1 MRGAMLLRCGLPLAW
16 ALVAATAIPAR
27 AATVRPLV
35 DRPDVIEM
43 ANDLLTVRIDLA
55 RGARVASF
63 VYTGFDNQDVVYDIS
78 VDNGGLVKDLWTAQ
92 GWPGE
97 FDKRLYESRVVKDGP
112 AEVVLETTT
121 LSTGVAKGKTNEA
134 LSDLRL
140 VKTFTLRDGDRGL
153 HVKVAITNEGAV
165 GKRPAYWSQHA
176 LDFDGKRK
184 NTLYWRPT
192 RHGVDMISLATG
204 TESPN
209 GYWYVAPPTAGWNG
223 ATNAALGRGLM
234 FLMDYNAVQQ
244 LYDNCAATTVEW
256 MYDDTAIPAGK
267 TWVTEM
273 TLIPTEGFA
282 GYRHGDRSFVGHF
295 ETSETPGGLLVE
307 HVLAAATTPLTDVT
321 VQTRVRGVRDAWVVD
336 GAPVTVASLG
346 FAPLVRRLALP
357 GVGAMP
363 CVIEVT
369 VAGKAADG
377 SPQSATYADYFGGS
391 VGRNV
396 NLELLEPYHEFQ
408 RPAKKRQYLKP
419 DRIELSRNA
428 KPRVLFIR
436 GLWADFQGLDEA
448 LAGRTDIE
456 VVDGWMKR
464 TALGESLGNFP
475 ASYEELLSYDAIVLA
490 NVGGAMLGDVGQEML
505 ADFAKAGGGILFLSG
520 DRTYGQAGFAN
531 PRLLQLLPAVFKTGG
546 DYARLATP
554 SPLVRG
560 ADHALAAGNLPASD
574 ALVLYAHDVQPAA
587 GAAVVLALAD
597 SRPAVIATPP
607 GQPRVVVITPLPF
620 GTAPPGSRLVFNDP
634 GWHAF
639 LNRTLAWL
647 TAAED

>member
-1 MRGAMLLRCGLPLAW
+1 MRWQQGIIEAALLALA
-16 ALVAATAIPAR
+16 AVAAAANQAG
-27 AATVRPLV
+27 AATVRPLP
-35 DRPDVIEM
+35 DQPDVIEM

-55 RGARVASF
+55 RGARVVSF
-63 VYTGFDNQDVVYDIS
+63 VYKGFDNQDVVYD
-78 VDNGGLVKDLWTAQ
+78 VKADTGGLVKDLWTAQ

-97 FDKRLYESRVVKDGP
+97 FDKRRYESQVMKNGP
-112 AEVVLETTT
+112 AEAVLETAT
-121 LSTGVAKGKTNEA
+121 LSMGIAKGKTNET

-153 HVKVAITNEGAV
+153 HVKVAITNDGAI

-223 ATNAALGRGLM
+223 ATNAAVARGMM

-256 MYDDTAIPAGK
+256 MYDDTAIPVGK

-282 GYRHGDRSFVGHF
+282 GYRHGDHRVVGHF
-295 ETSETPGGLLVE
+295 EVAQTPAGLLVE
-307 HVLAAATTPLTDVT
+307 HVLAAATAPLRDVT
-321 VQTRVRGVRDAWVVD
+321 VQTRVRGARDAWTVD
-336 GAPVTVASLG
+336 AEPITAPALG
-346 FAPLVRRLALP
+346 FAPLVRSLP
-357 GVGAMP
+357 VTGVGSLP

-369 VAGKAADG
+369 VTGKAADG
-377 SPQSATYADYFGGS
+377 TLQTSTYADYFGGP

-396 NLELLEPYHEFQ
+396 NLELLEPYYEFK

-419 DRIELSRNA
+419 DRIERAKNA
-428 KPRVLFIR
+428 TPRVLFIR
-436 GLWADFQGLDEA
+436 GLWADFQGLDQA
-448 LAGRTDIE
+448 LEQLGDME
-456 VVDGWMKR
+456 VVNGWMKR

-475 ASYEELLSYDAIVLA
+475 ASYEELLSYDAIILA
-490 NVGGAMLGDVGQEML
+490 NVSGGMLGDVGEEML

-531 PRLLQLLPAVFKTGG
+531 ESLRPLIPAAFKTGG
-546 DYARLATP
+546 DYGRLATP
-554 SPLVRG
+554 SPLAASG
-560 ADHALAAGNLPASD
+560 DHPLAAGTVLPREAV
-574 ALVLYAHDVQPAA
+574 VLYAHDVEAA
-587 GAAVVLALAD
+587 HDGVTVLAMAD
-597 SRPAVIATPP
+597 GRPAMLATPA
-607 GQPRVVVITPLPF
+607 GKPRVAVITPLPF
-620 GTAPPGSRLVFNDP
+620 GTAGPGERLVFTDP

-639 LNRTLAWL
+639 LARTLTWL
-647 TAAED
+647 TAGKE

>member
-1 MRGAMLLRCGLPLAW
+1 MRGAMLLLRCGLPMAWLLA
-16 ALVAATAIPAR
+16 AATAIPAR
-27 AATVRPLV
+27 AATVRPLA

-43 ANDLLTVRIDLA
+43 ANDLLTVRIDLV

-63 VYTGFDNQDVVYDIS
+63 VYAGFDNQDVVYDVS

-97 FDKRLYESRVVKDGP
+97 FDKRLYESRIVKSGP
-112 AEVVLETTT
+112 AEVVLETST
-121 LSTGVAKGKTNEA
+121 LSTGAAKGKTNEA
-134 LSDLRL
+134 LSDLRIM
-140 VKTFTLRDGDRGL
+140 KTFTLRDGDRGL

-184 NTLYWRPT
+184 NTQYWRPT
-192 RHGVDMISLATG
+192 RHGVDVIG
-204 TESPN
+204 QGIESAN
-209 GYWYVAPPTAGWNG
+209 GYWYTAAPTAGWNG
-223 ATNAALGRGLM
+223 ATNAALSRGLM

-244 LYDNCAATTVEW
+244 LYDNVEANTVEW

-295 ETSETPGGLLVE
+295 EAYETPGGLLVQ
-307 HVLAAATTPLTDVT
+307 HVVAAGTMPLTDVT
-321 VQTRVRGVRDAWVVD
+321 VQTRVRGARDGWAVS
-336 GAPVTVASLG
+336 GEPLTVASLG
-346 FAPLVRRLALP
+346 FAPLVKRLPVL

-369 VAGKAADG
+369 VTGKAADG
-377 SPQSATYADYFGGS
+377 SRQSATYADYFGGS

-396 NLELLEPYHEFQ
+396 NLELLEPYHEFKP
-408 RPAKKRQYLKP
+408 PAKKRQYLKP
-419 DRIELSRNA
+419 DRIERARNA

-436 GLWADFQGLDEA
+436 GLWADFQGLDQA
-448 LAGRTDIE
+448 LANRTDIE
-456 VVDGWMKR
+456 VVNGWMKR

-490 NVGGAMLGDVGQEML
+490 NVSGAMLGDVGEEML

-560 ADHALAAGNLPASD
+560 ADHSLAAGELPSAD
-574 ALVLYAHDVQPAA
+574 ALVLHAHDVRSAA
-587 GAAVVLALAD
+587 GAVVVLALAD
-597 SRPAVIATPP
+597 GRPAVIATPP
-607 GQPRVVVITPLPF
+607 GQPRLVVVTPLPF
-620 GTAPPGSRLVFNDP
+620 GTVTTGGRLFFNDP

-639 LNRTLAWL
+639 LSRTLSWL
-647 TAAED
+647 MAVGD